1 MKILV
6 TAFEPFGTIKTNSSL
21 EVVNKIISKHELKK
35 VILPVK
41 LNTSYEILQQE
52 IMKFNPEIII
62 LCGQAASRKVISIE
76 TTARNLITKKVSLE
90 DEVDLN
96 NSSIIENNSSIIE
109 NNTTSYYSKFLVE
122 EALSRLVSLNIPA
135 ELSADAGEYI
145 CNALYFKTMHYHQN
159 IPSVFIH
166 FPLFK
171 GQIED
176 ENLNSNIE
184 LDVLIKGLEEII
196 NML

>member
-96 NSSIIENNSSIIE
+96 NSSIIENN
-109 NNTTSYYSKFLVE
+109 TTSYYSKFLVE

>member
-76 TTARNLITKKVSLE
+76 TTARNLITKKVSLD
-90 DEVDLN
+90 DEVDVN
-96 NSSIIENNSSIIE
+96 NNIIIDNASSC
-109 NNTTSYYSKFLVE
+109 YYSKFPTE
-122 EALSRLVSLNIPA
+122 EAFRRLASLGIPA
-135 ELSADAGEYI
+135 ELSSDAGEYI